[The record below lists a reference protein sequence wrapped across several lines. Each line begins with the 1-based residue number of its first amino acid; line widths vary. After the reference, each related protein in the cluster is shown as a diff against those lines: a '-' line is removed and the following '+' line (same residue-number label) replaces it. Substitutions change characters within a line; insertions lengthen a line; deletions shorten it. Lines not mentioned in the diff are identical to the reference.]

1 MGVIKVKMKKT
12 SDKSTQPRKQ
22 RKARYNAPLHV
33 RHKFMTAP
41 LSEEL
46 QGKYG
51 KRSLPVRKGDT
62 VRVMR
67 GDDKGKVGKVRSIDL
82 KKGKMT
88 MEGVVVARSDLS
100 EVPRPMHPS
109 NVVITK
115 LELKDKLRELVLK
128 R

>member
-1 MGVIKVKMKKT
+1 MMKAT
-12 SDKSTQPRKQ
+12 DKSKQPRKQ
-22 RKARYNAPLHV
+22 RKERYNAPLHV

-51 KRSLPVRKGDT
+51 RRNFPVRKGDT
-62 VRVMR
+62 VRVIR
-67 GDDKGKVGKVRSIDL
+67 GDDKGKEGKVRTVDPQKEKI
-82 KKGKMT
+82 T
-88 MEGVVVARSDLS
+88 MEGIVVARSDLS
-100 EVPRPMHPS
+100 EVPRPIHPS

-115 LELKDKLRELVLK
+115 LDVKDKLRELALK